1 MQQYTS
7 EEALNG
13 ILNIIQ
19 TTVNEY
25 NQSKQNKA
33 SGQTSSLIEELLA
46 GVGASAS
53 KGVNLG
59 DQVKT
64 LADGMSMLKSQGITQ
79 DDATNVAFMIGAIGK
94 AVASLEF
101 NPASTE
107 AVLAIAQSLAILG
120 KIDKDVIS
128 NISFIAA
135 NLDPAY
141 AKNIYDFITKLDG
154 ADAENVTM
162 LINALNEF
170 AKVKTDSLDN
180 IKTLSESL
188 NYDVGVKITQFFQ
201 QFAVDEKNLDAVHI
215 VGEALTSLSTI
226 NADTID
232 KINKLGTI
240 NVNAAQAINEFLNSL
255 DFSKVE
261 ALQDKELHKSIGAL
275 QHFDYIKKGF
285 QQQ

>member
-79 DDATNVAFMIGAIGK
+79 DDATNVAFMISAIGK

-141 AKNIYDFITKLDG
+141 AKNIYDFITKLDFEG
-154 ADAENVTM
+154 
-162 LINALNEF
+162 
-170 AKVKTDSLDN
+170 
-180 IKTLSESL
+180 
-188 NYDVGVKITQFFQ
+188 
-201 QFAVDEKNLDAVHI
+201 
-215 VGEALTSLSTI
+215 
-226 NADTID
+226 
-232 KINKLGTI
+232 
-240 NVNAAQAINEFLNSL
+240 
-255 DFSKVE
+255 
-261 ALQDKELHKSIGAL
+261 
-275 QHFDYIKKGF
+275 
-285 QQQ
+285 